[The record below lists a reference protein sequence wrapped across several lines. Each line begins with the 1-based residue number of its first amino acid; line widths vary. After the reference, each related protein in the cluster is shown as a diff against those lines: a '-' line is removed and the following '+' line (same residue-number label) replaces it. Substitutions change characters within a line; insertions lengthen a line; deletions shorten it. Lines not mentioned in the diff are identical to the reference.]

1 MYFTWLMV
9 ESSSLRVRT
18 DTGIGQLSRSSSSGG
33 FVAILQWPHHGGTR
47 RAASTSN
54 VTPTTTDKTEA
65 MNTAILAA
73 SKSASDRNASPA
85 MKSDIVNP
93 IPPSAA
99 ARANCAHEY
108 SLGLD

>member
-1 MYFTWLMV
+1 M
-9 ESSSLRVRT
+9 
-18 DTGIGQLSRSSSSGG
+18 
-33 FVAILQWPHHGGTR
+33 AGTR

-54 VTPTTTDKTEA
+54 VTPTTADKTEA

-99 ARANCAHEY
+99 APANCAHEY
-108 SLGLD
+108 SLGFSASRVATASAEASSIPTGLPTTSPAMIAPSTAHGR